1 MYYCP
6 RCEKGIRKERID
18 EIDKKLKE
26 MFNLDSLSR
35 KICPVCGCSLIELT
49 PEKGECLASRRSHK

>member
-1 MYYCP
+1 MIRMSESMYYCP
-6 RCEKGIRKERID
+6 RCEKSIKKEKID

-35 KICPVCGCSLIELT
+35 RICPVCGCPLIEIT
-49 PEKGECLASRRSHK
+49 SKRR